1 MTIDNKSYGTHTNT
15 NCGENKYYGGIGRVH
30 TLKRKDYDVLGFT
43 PRRNN

>member
-15 NCGENKYYGGIGRVH
+15 NCGENKYGGIGRVH
-30 TLKRKDYDVLGFT
+30 TLKRKDYDVLGFA